1 MVWET
6 DHMLGINRRSSYKS
20 SKGYQSLG
28 HPSLH
33 PAADRI
39 VSEWMADTADF
50 TLLDTKSVCIPKNI
64 PGLMYVTQL
73 STNCLIPFKSLF

>member
-6 DHMLGINRRSSYKS
+6 DHMLGIKGRSSYKS

-33 PAADRI
+33 PARI
-39 VSEWMADTADF
+39 VSEWMAGTVNF
-50 TLLDTKSVCIPKNI
+50 TLLDAKSVCIPKNI
-64 PGLMYVTQL
+64 PRLMYVTQL